1 MLLIQRSKG
10 ASLRVDGMKAVCL
23 IIEKREKTMKFTGM
37 RKIAELFMIAVMG
50 WSVFQ
55 IKNCVVLQSTRAME
69 GEIHWD
75 ILTYELLFLAAA
87 MGLVTVIEKG
97 IFKKRRN
104 EEN

>member
-1 MLLIQRSKG
+1 
-10 ASLRVDGMKAVCL
+10 MKAVCL

-55 IKNCVVLQSTRAME
+55 IKNCVVLQSTRAMQ

-97 IFKKRRN
+97 IFKKYRN